1 MSLLIKNGR
10 IITSSDDF
18 VSDVLIQG
26 EKILAIG
33 KDLPNPVDR
42 VINASGKYV
51 IPGGIDVHT
60 HLDMPLG
67 NISSSDDF
75 ETGTIAAAF
84 GGTTTI
90 VDFPT
95 QSRGKS
101 LHDAFKLWQTKAQG
115 KSVIDYGFHMIVTDV
130 NDSILDEMDQLVA
143 DGITSFKLFTAYPG
157 ALMLDDASIFR
168 VMQRAKKNGALIMMH
183 AENGSVI
190 SELVKNAL
198 QQGNTNPIYHAL
210 TRPSVLEGEATYRTI
225 ALAEVAGVPC
235 YIVHVTC
242 AEALDAI
249 IHARQKGLPVF
260 GETCPH
266 YLLLS
271 EDDLRKPDFEG
282 AKYVLSP
289 PLRPR
294 WHQEKLWQSLSDGSL
309 SIVATDHCPF
319 NLKGQKELGQGDFTK
334 IPNGAPGIE
343 NRLHLTYEFGVNQGR
358 FSLNKWVELVSTNP
372 AKIFGMYPQKGEIA
386 IGSDADI
393 VIWNPDTEYTI
404 SASTHHMR
412 VDYNMFEGFNVKGN
426 AETVISRGEIIIQ
439 NNQFLGRPGCGKF
452 LKRKLYSPNL
462 IN

>member
-1 MSLLIKNGR
+1 MSILIKNGR

-18 VSDVLIQG
+18 VSDVFIQG
-26 EKILAIG
+26 EKISAIG
-33 KDLPNPVDR
+33 KNLNNPADK
-42 VINASGKYV
+42 VIDVSGKYI

-90 VDFPT
+90 IDFAI
-95 QSRGKS
+95 QSKGQSPLEALKIWKQKANGK
-101 LHDAFKLWQTKAQG
+101 A
-115 KSVIDYGFHMIVTDV
+115 VIDYGFHIIITDA
-130 NDSILDEMDQLVA
+130 DKKFLDELDEIVNE
-143 DGITSFKLFTAYPG
+143 GVTSFKLFTAYPG
-157 ALMLDDASIFR
+157 RLMLDDSEIFK
-168 VMQRAKKNGALIMMH
+168 VMQRAKQNGALIMMH
-183 AENGSVI
+183 AENGFVI
-190 SELVKNAL
+190 ENLIQQAL
-198 QQGNTNPIYHAL
+198 AEKKIDPIYHAL
-210 TRPSVLEGEATYRTI
+210 TRPSVLEGEATNRTI

-271 EDDLRKPDFEG
+271 EDYLRKPDFEG

-289 PLRPR
+289 PLREGK
-294 WHQEKLWQSLSDGSL
+294 HQQILWDSLSNDSL
-309 SIVATDHCPF
+309 QTIATDHCPF
-319 NLKGQKELGQGDFTK
+319 NFKQHKELGRNDFTK

-372 AKIFGMYPQKGEIA
+372 AKIFGMYPQKGTIA
-386 IGSDADI
+386 TGSDADI

-412 VDYNMFEGFNVKGN
+412 VDYNMFEGFEVKGN
-426 AETVISRGEIIIQ
+426 AETIISRGEVIIQ
-439 NNQFLGRPGCGKF
+439 NKQCIGKPRRGKF
-452 LKRKLYSPNL
+452 IKRNL
-462 IN
+462 LSLL